1 MEIDWSLSSV
11 LPCFICLNRFNG
23 LKGEGEK
30 MPWNLFEKVWLSAE
44 QIVSKRTISWA
55 ASFNI
60 YDSRVCIFLLLL
72 LFFFSREKD
81 SLFESCWKRHRGR
94 METERVN
101 RSRRFATTNAYT
113 PLPRRRIVVELPT
126 KINVAF
132 LALPLVKKLD
142 EILLIPI
149 FRKYRISR
157 ILDKKREREKKSQ
170 TRDRA
175 KINRENTYSTFIKR
189 KIIGRIDGRER
200 ST

>member
-1 MEIDWSLSSV
+1 
-11 LPCFICLNRFNG
+11 
-23 LKGEGEK
+23 
-30 MPWNLFEKVWLSAE
+30 
-44 QIVSKRTISWA
+44 
-55 ASFNI
+55 
-60 YDSRVCIFLLLL
+60 
-72 LFFFSREKD
+72 
-81 SLFESCWKRHRGR
+81 

-101 RSRRFATTNAYT
+101 KSGRFTTTNAYT
-113 PLPRRRIVVELPT
+113 PLPRRRIVVKLPT
-126 KINVAF
+126 KINVTF

-149 FRKYRISR
+149 SRKYRVSR

-170 TRDRA
+170 THDRV